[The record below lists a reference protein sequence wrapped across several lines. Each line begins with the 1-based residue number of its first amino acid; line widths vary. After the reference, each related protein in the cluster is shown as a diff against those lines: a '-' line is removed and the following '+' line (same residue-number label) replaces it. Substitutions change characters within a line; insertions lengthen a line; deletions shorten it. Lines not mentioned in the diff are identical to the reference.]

1 MIKLYENI
9 RYFRELLGM
18 SQEELAKKTG
28 YTSRSSIAKI
38 ENGDVDISQSKI
50 EEFAKALQITP
61 TKLLG
66 WDSELENTKNIISIP
81 HLKPIKYFSLLSC
94 GKGNF
99 QNEEPIDYL
108 SIPSFK
114 LNPHKEYFAH
124 IADGDSMINAGIED
138 GDILVFEICNTPL
151 DNGIGSFVIDDG
163 VATCKRFKRING
175 KAYLMPAND
184 NYVPMEVDENT
195 RMIGLLAFVIK
206 DYREVE

>member
-50 EEFAKALQITP
+50 EEFAKALQTTP

-66 WDSELENTKNIISIP
+66 WDSDIDSVKNIVTVP
-81 HLKPIKYFSLLSC
+81 DLKPIKFYSLLSC

-99 QNEEPIDYL
+99 QDEQPIDYL

-114 LNPHKEYFAH
+114 LNSHKEYFSH
-124 IADGDSMINAGIED
+124 IADGDSMINAGIDD
-138 GDILVFEICNTPL
+138 GDILVFEVCNTPIE
-151 DNGIGSFVIDDG
+151 NEIGSFVIDDG
-163 VATCKRFKRING
+163 VATCKRFKRIND

-184 NYVPMEVDENT
+184 NYVPIEVNENT
-195 RMIGLLAFVIK
+195 RMIGLLAFVVK
-206 DYREVE
+206 DYRKLD